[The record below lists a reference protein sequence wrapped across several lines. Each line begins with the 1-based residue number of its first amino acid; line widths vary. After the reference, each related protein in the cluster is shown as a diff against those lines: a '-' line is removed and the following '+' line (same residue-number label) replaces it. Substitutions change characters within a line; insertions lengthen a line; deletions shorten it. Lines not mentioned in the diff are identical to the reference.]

1 MNGTIDLKLTIG
13 GDSITN
19 MSSWVDVSYGVHA
32 DCKSH
37 TGGCISFGYG
47 VLLTKCQ
54 KQKLNVKSSTEGE
67 IVGVS
72 DFLPNMIWAR
82 MFLGEQGFNLAMN
95 VLFQDNQSA
104 MKIEQNGKKSSRQ
117 KTKHMDNRYF
127 WIKDRLESEGIEVKY
142 CPTGIMVADFFTKPT
157 QGKLFRQFRDVV
169 LGYSHIDSLKV
180 EQKESTSQERVRTD
194 KFQKTD
200 YASAMINTTKS
211 KRNQPIKTVSWADI
225 VRGSGQIES
234 GQIESGPGLRK
245 RPRRQTGM
253 RKRSRRQ
260 VPTRSTASVVPVRRH
275 SQPAKTQ
282 YSC

>member
-169 LGYSHIDSLKV
+169 LGYSHIDSLNV
-180 EQKESTSQERVRTD
+180 EKKESTSQERVRKD
-194 KFQKTD
+194 KFQKKGN
-200 YASAMINTTKS
+200 ASAMINTTKS
-211 KRNQPIKTVSWADI
+211 KRNHPRKHVSWADT
-225 VRGSGQIES
+225 VRGSGQT
-234 GQIESGPGLRK
+234 ESGPGLRK
-245 RPRRQTGM
+245 RPRRQ
-253 RKRSRRQ
+253 
-260 VPTRSTASVVPVRRH
+260 VPTRSTTSVYVR
-275 SQPAKTQ
+275 K
-282 YSC
+282 C